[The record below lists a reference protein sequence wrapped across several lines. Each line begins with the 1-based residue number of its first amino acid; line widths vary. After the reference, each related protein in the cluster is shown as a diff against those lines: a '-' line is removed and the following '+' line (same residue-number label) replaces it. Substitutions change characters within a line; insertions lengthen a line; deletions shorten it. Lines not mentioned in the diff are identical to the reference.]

1 MEGAAYSYL
10 ARILDV
16 HLRRIFHSNGS
27 ISAEEHIPLFFLYCC
42 SHTTSFFQPYEAHS
56 FSLLPIPVLSSRLFS
71 IHDFI
76 LHILH
81 LDGYHLRGRDER
93 ERAPRLVW
101 QSVAE
106 GEVGRILQQDT
117 RQAIIELSS
126 RHLHDLQA
134 SCTNSSPSLSIHI
147 ISLLLRIIIFHTCQ
161 TRCTGSL
168 VTHSQSYTP

>member
-1 MEGAAYSYL
+1 MSTCAVFSIRMDPSLPKNTFHYS
-10 ARILDV
+10 
-16 HLRRIFHSNGS
+16 
-27 ISAEEHIPLFFLYCC
+27 FLYCC
-42 SHTTSFFQPYEAHS
+42 SHTTS
-56 FSLLPIPVLSSRLFS
+56 LLPTLRSTLVQPPSYPSLSSRLFS
-71 IHDFI
+71 IHVFI

-168 VTHSQSYTP
+168 VTHPQSHTP